1 MFSNLQRLVRYRSL
15 IHTLVVRDLK
25 ARYRGSVLGFFW
37 SFANPLLLLMV
48 YTFVFSVVLP
58 ARFEGVDENYALFL
72 FCGLLPWIWFSS
84 ALTESS
90 NSLLT
95 NGNLIKKVL
104 FPAEVLPVVSVVAN
118 MVHFFLA
125 LPILFLAL
133 GLFASRA
140 PTIGELVWFPVV
152 VAVQFLLTLGLGMLL
167 AALTVHFRDIKDL
180 LSNLLTLWFF
190 ATPILYPW
198 TLVSDRGPSLAG
210 LPPLGKLMMDVN
222 PFTHLAISYQE
233 ILFYDGPY
241 GHWKWLLATA
251 VAAAVLFA
259 VGYALFDRLRDS
271 FAEEV

>member
-1 MFSNLQRLVRYRSL
+1 M
-15 IHTLVVRDLK
+15 
-25 ARYRGSVLGFFW
+25 
-37 SFANPLLLLMV
+37 
-48 YTFVFSVVLP
+48 
-58 ARFEGVDENYALFL
+58 
-72 FCGLLPWIWFSS
+72 
-84 ALTESS
+84 
-90 NSLLT
+90 
-95 NGNLIKKVL
+95 
-104 FPAEVLPVVSVVAN
+104 LPVVSVVAN